1 MMIRT
6 SSTRGFT
13 LIEMLVVL
21 VILGLTTSLMTQGL
35 STTWNNFS
43 RLGAR
48 DLMNSYAQLPASWFE
63 QSLQGAVLYHPY
75 EVQVSGSENSF
86 KYVTFNA
93 PNDNKHIPQDITWS
107 IHSTNLKWYLAFTTT
122 ASKTPTI
129 IRDFTTQPKFE
140 YWSNQQWQPSFEPP
154 DGRLPIAVR
163 IIYEEKVWTMAK
175 IGRPEE
181 ADMPAELPMYGEYE
195 F

>member
-1 MMIRT
+1 MLRKVL
-6 SSTRGFT
+6 SRGFT

-48 DLMNSYAQLPASWFE
+48 DLMNSHAQLPVSWFA
-63 QSLQGAVLYHPY
+63 QSLKGAVLYHPY
-75 EVQVSGSENSF
+75 KVLATGHSDSF
-86 KYVTFNA
+86 EYITFNA
-93 PNDNKHIPQDITWS
+93 PNDSKHIPQQIIWS
-107 IHSTNLKWYLAFTTT
+107 IIATNLKWHLAFTT
-122 ASKTPTI
+122 ANSQTPTI
-129 IRDFTTQPKFE
+129 ISDFNTQAKFE
-140 YWSNQQWQPSFEPP
+140 YRFNQQWQPEFVPT
-154 DGRLPIAVR
+154 DGRLPLAVR
-163 IIYEEKVWTMAK
+163 IINEGKVWSIAK

-181 ADMPAELPMYGEYE
+181 ADMPAELAVDGVYE